1 MKMKKM
7 YLFLPAKRQSQDDL
21 ALAAAARVK
30 TPAACS
36 TARLM
41 SRCLQRGFWLC
52 GFLIMFT
59 LLCSCASPKVEEK
72 TEESTIIWETP
83 SAIQAESDQ
92 SEVDTETE
100 EVTESVVEI
109 QDFET
114 FAAQEGSEEINLVVW
129 NESTGTQKII
139 EAFRESGEYT
149 MQDGDRFAV
158 NTQCGTKILRAV
170 RIEDSIIE
178 KNWLAEDGAIVEKF
192 IELPVA
198 QTETG
203 RNPVRILIL
212 VVNKDNA
219 EQTSKIYRISK

>member
-1 MKMKKM
+1 M

-36 TARLM
+36 AAGLM

-52 GFLIMFT
+52 GFLIMLT
-59 LLCSCASPKVEEK
+59 LLCSCGSSKVEEK

-100 EVTESVVEI
+100 EVSESVVEI

-129 NESTGTQKII
+129 NESTGMQKII
-139 EAFRESGEYT
+139 EPDKESSERYI

-158 NTQCGTKILRAV
+158 NTQCGTKILRSI
-170 RIEDSIIE
+170 RIEDNIIE
-178 KNWLAEDGAIVEKF
+178 KNWLAEDGTVVEKF
-192 IELPVA
+192 VELPVA

-203 RNPVRILIL
+203 AGRSVVRIAIL
-212 VVNKDNA
+212 VGNKDNA
-219 EQTSKIYRISK
+219 EQTSTIYRISK